1 MPFANCL
8 VFLCLLLIGTPSLA
22 LSFGLE
28 NNISKQ
34 TSIDIKLSQYVIED
48 DTPYDYER
56 VLELDDSRWLSA
68 KNFPLNLGVLPKGA
82 WLRFELKNVETVNI
96 ERFLEIPN
104 PSLHHLS
111 IYIQSPNQPDQK
123 WLLGSSRPFL
133 ERPVMSRNFTV
144 PITIGGK
151 QTVWVY
157 LRAESSVGVLIPVR
171 LHTSAKFWQLTLAE
185 NMYHGFYFGILFMF
199 VAFNL
204 GLYLFRNDILFLLLA
219 VDLTVFSLMYGNHLG
234 LNFEYLWPVDPDFN
248 YLASLFFSYLV
259 VLTANIFS
267 WRFIRLKFAY
277 NHIPKALYY
286 CFNISASLGFVLLW
300 FVPIAWSSYFCASL
314 GLAVAYYLAYLCYL
328 SYREGASYAG
338 CYLVTYSFSAIATS
352 IYVLHKLALLPTNLV
367 VSNIL
372 GYSILLQALVLT
384 SVMIERKKSARKILG
399 FQDAAQLIPH
409 SVRDW
414 VAQFSHEIRT
424 PLNGIIG
431 MADLLR
437 ETPLNPT
444 QYNYVRSLSLSGEHL
459 VDLVSDILDYE
470 SLASGQVQLF
480 GSDFNL
486 AELCQQS
493 CDSLAR
499 MAEENNVSIA
509 LEYEEGM
516 PLEFHADSKRF
527 RQILLNLLNN
537 AIKFAQNGKIIIS
550 LSYSSDS
557 ELQLK
562 VWDNGIGMT
571 KQQQKEI
578 FKRFRQ
584 ADGSVYQKF
593 GGNGLG
599 LAICEQLA
607 GLMEGVIA
615 VESEINK
622 FCCFTLTLPMP
633 EVSKTDVIDLVE
645 SDSALFL
652 PLADN
657 VVEPVTRFNTLPDH
671 LLILGVDDNEINRR
685 VLKAMLN
692 KLGHSVIEA
701 SSGQEAIDIVQSGV
715 DIDLILMDCEMPGMN
730 GFDATRAIRRWQYGQ
745 ADKVCRIIALTAHT
759 LAEHKEQCLEAGMDG
774 HLSKPL
780 RLQELR
786 ELIEQLA
793 NNHNG
798 YD

>member
-1 MPFANCL
+1 LPFANCL
-8 VFLCLLLIGTPSLA
+8 VLLCLLLIGTHSLA
-22 LSFGLE
+22 LPSGLE

-34 TSIDIKLSQYVIED
+34 ASIDIKNSQYVIED
-48 DTPYDYER
+48 NIVYDYGG
-56 VLELDDSRWLSA
+56 VLELDDSLWQPA
-68 KNFPLNLGVLPKGA
+68 KSFPLNLGVLPKGA
-82 WLRFELKNVETVNI
+82 WLRFELKNVEAVDV
-96 ERFLEIPN
+96 ERFLEVPN

-111 IYIQSPNQPDQK
+111 IYIKSANQPDQK
-123 WLLGSSRPFL
+123 WLLGSSLPFL
-133 ERPVMSRNFTV
+133 ERPIMSRNFTV
-144 PITIGGK
+144 PITIASK
-151 QTVWVY
+151 QTIRVY
-157 LRAESSVGVLIPVR
+157 LRAESRVGVLIPVR
-171 LHTSAKFWQLTLAE
+171 LHTSAKFWQLTIAE

-204 GLYLFRNDILFLLLA
+204 GLYLFRNDILHLLLS
-219 VDLTVFSLMYGNHLG
+219 VDLAVFCLMYGNHLG
-234 LNFEYLWPVDPDFN
+234 LNFEYLWPIDPDFN
-248 YLASLFFSYLV
+248 YLASLFFSYLM

-267 WRFIRLKFAY
+267 WRFIQLKSAY
-277 NHIPKALYY
+277 GHIPKVFYY
-286 CFNISASLGFVLLW
+286 CFNISASLGLILLW
-300 FVPIAWSSYFCASL
+300 FIPIAWSSYFCASV
-314 GLAVAYYLAYLCYL
+314 GLLVAYYLAYLCYL
-328 SYREGASYAG
+328 SYRERASYAG
-338 CYLVTYSFSAIATS
+338 CYLASYSLSAIATS

-367 VSNIL
+367 VTNFL

-384 SVMIERKKSARKILG
+384 SVMIERKKKARKILG
-399 FQDAAQLIPH
+399 FQDPTQLIPH

-431 MADLLR
+431 MADLLK

-480 GSDFNL
+480 DSDFNL

-499 MAEENNVSIA
+499 MADENDVSIA
-509 LEYEEGM
+509 LEYEQGM
-516 PLEFHADSKRF
+516 PLDFYGDSKRF

-537 AIKFAQNGKIIIS
+537 AIKFAEGGRVVIS
-550 LSYSSDS
+550 LGYSSAG

-571 KQQQKEI
+571 RQQQKEV

-607 GLMEGVIA
+607 SLMSGSISVD
-615 VESEINK
+615 SEVNS
-622 FCCFTLTLPMP
+622 FCCFTLVLPI
-633 EVSKTDVIDLVE
+633 EVASRGDTTELVKAE
-645 SDSALFL
+645 SALFS
-652 PLADN
+652 PPADLLL
-657 VVEPVTRFNTLPDH
+657 EKTTRFNALPDH

-715 DIDLILMDCEMPGMN
+715 DIDLILMDCEMPGLN
-730 GFDATRAIRRWQYGQ
+730 GFDTTKAIRRWQYGQ

-759 LAEHKEQCLEAGMDG
+759 LEEHKEHCLDAGMDG
-774 HLSKPL
+774 HLGKPL
-780 RLQELR
+780 RLQELS
-786 ELIEQLA
+786 ELIDQLA
-793 NNHNG
+793 NELN
-798 YD
+798 